1 MNFKQMLE
9 MNEVTNL
16 LLSDGYVTLL
26 NAQDFEKR
34 KLSLRQELDMLPD
47 SVLEAHAINFDDA
60 WLIKISGGD
69 NLFFRKIKYNDFFK
83 LTLEKFIEINNEYK
97 IFSDDVKKF
106 EDFFVSD
113 DLEEV
118 AFGLCQLNLLVL
130 SQALENNE
138 TLQDLFGIKKDTSGN
153 WSKV

>member
-83 LTLEKFIEINNEYK
+83 LTLEKFIEINNEYQ